1 MKKLIYFVVLSLLFI
16 PTLVLADNLTFE
28 ENTLELLETDN
39 GIIKM
44 IYDGEE
50 TITSGT
56 FSIYSSSNNVLLSS
70 ITGNQNVKVTTTNSK
85 VTFKTT
91 NPLKKGDYMIN
102 IAVDS
107 KGASKDAS
115 ITISNIKLYN
125 GDDLI
130 EEKNKTINIKIVD
143 NKESALLSSI
153 TSNIAEIPFDKN
165 TFEYNISVKNDV
177 DKLDLVATSD
187 NINDKVEIS
196 NQNLKEGENTITIKV
211 TSADGSSNEYKI
223 KVTRE
228 KEEKVKEDIKKVKI
242 ENKIDSKYILVSF
255 IAFIIIVVDVLF
267 IKKKKNNY

>member
-1 MKKLIYFVVLSLLFI
+1 MKKLIYFVVLSLLFL

-85 VTFKTT
+85 VTFKAT

-102 IAVDS
+102 IAIDS

-143 NKESALLSSI
+143 NKESALLDSI
-153 TSNIAEIPFDKN
+153 NSNIVEIPFDKN
-165 TFEYNISVKNDV
+165 TFEYNLNVKNDV
-177 DKLDLVATSD
+177 DKLDLLATSD

-196 NQNLKEGENTITIKV
+196 NQDLKVGENTITIKV
-211 TSADGSSNEYKI
+211 TSTDGSSNEYKI

-228 KEEKVKEDIKKVKI
+228 EDTKVKEEVKEVKV
-242 ENKIDSKYILVSF
+242 ENKIDVKYILISL
-255 IAFIIIVVDVLF
+255 IAFIIIVVDILF
-267 IKKKKNNY
+267 VRNKRNKY